1 MQCVKPRNF
10 RDFVLFQQID
20 KWKTHIHIVRKM
32 VIISLRALIFSKV
45 LYTVA
50 VLLDKPLRRCSY
62 LCRYIHFAQI
72 YDFILI

>member
-10 RDFVLFQQID
+10 RGFVLFQQIN
-20 KWKTHIHIVRKM
+20 KRKARIHIVRKM
-32 VIISLRALIFSKV
+32 VIINLRTLIFSKV

-50 VLLDKPLRRCSY
+50 VLLDKPLSRSSY

-72 YDFILI
+72 YNFFLI